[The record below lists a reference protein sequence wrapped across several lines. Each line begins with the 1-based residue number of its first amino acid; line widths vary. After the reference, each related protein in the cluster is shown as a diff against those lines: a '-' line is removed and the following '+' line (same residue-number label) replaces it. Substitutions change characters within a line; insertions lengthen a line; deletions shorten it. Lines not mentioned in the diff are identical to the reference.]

1 MKKFKEVV
9 GEHKKVL
16 ALETA
21 LTGKL
26 LLTTPELNKGS
37 AFTHEERIRF
47 NLVGK
52 LPAHVETLDEQAKR
66 YYEQYVLLPTDLSKN
81 KYLNSLRQ
89 HNNVAFFKLVTQHL
103 DEMLPIV
110 YTPTIGDAVKNYSF
124 QFDSPR
130 GLHFSYEE
138 ADNVEMMMNSV
149 SYPEVE
155 LIVISDGEGVL
166 GIGDWGAGGVDIC
179 VGKAMVYT
187 LCGGMNPRHILP
199 IQIDVGTNNKT
210 LLDDPMYL
218 GWHHPRIE
226 GEEYDAFIDLVF
238 KAIVKKFPHVFIH
251 CEDFGTSNARKIL
264 SQYQDQLCLFNDDIQ
279 GTGAT
284 ALACVLSGLKVTSSQ
299 LVDQRFVIFGAGT
312 AGVGIADQ
320 LMSALQSA
328 GLSREEACRCF
339 WLIDRPGLLLDDMD
353 DLYDFQRPY
362 ARPADEW
369 IEHEGSMIKL
379 QEVIESVKP
388 TVLIGSSAV
397 AGAFNQSVVEAMVT
411 ATPRPM
417 IFPLSNPNSRVEAVP
432 QDIYQWSKGKAIV
445 ATGSPFDDVLFNDK
459 RIRIS
464 QCNNAFIFPGLGL
477 GVVASGASR
486 VTDHMITQAA
496 LALAECSPLIHDP
509 DGALLPSFDRAHSVS
524 QDVALAVANAAAE
537 DGVARIQ
544 SDVDYAARIAAIY
557 WEPAY
562 LPYHLNPEL
571 MHDES

>member
-1 MKKFKEVV
+1 MKKFKEIVDDN
-9 GEHKKVL
+9 KKVL

-37 AFTHEERIRF
+37 AFTHEERVRL

-52 LPAHVETLDEQAKR
+52 LPAHVETLDEQAQR
-66 YYEQYVLLPTDLSKN
+66 YYEQYKLLPTNLSKN

-110 YTPTIGDAVKNYSF
+110 YTPTIGDAVKNYSY

-138 ADNVEMMMNSV
+138 ADNVEMMMSSI
-149 SYPEVE
+149 SYPDVE
-155 LIVISDGEGVL
+155 LVIISDGEGVL

-187 LCGGMNPRHILP
+187 LCGGVNPRHILP
-199 IQIDVGTNNKT
+199 IQVDVGTNNKT
-210 LLDDPMYL
+210 LLNDPMYL
-218 GWHHPRIE
+218 GWRHPRIE
-226 GEEYDAFIDLVF
+226 GKEYDAFIDLVF
-238 KAIVKKFPHVFIH
+238 KAIVKKFPKVFIH
-251 CEDFGTSNARKIL
+251 CEDFGISNARKIL
-264 SQYQDQLCLFNDDIQ
+264 SHYQDELCLFNDDIQ

-284 ALACVLSGLKVTSSQ
+284 ALACVLSGLKVTGSQ
-299 LVDQRFVIFGAGT
+299 LADQRFVIFGAGT

-320 LMSALQSA
+320 LVNALISS
-328 GLSREEACRCF
+328 GLSKEEAYRRF
-339 WLIDRPGLLLDDMD
+339 WLIDKPGLLLDSMS
-353 DLYDFQRPY
+353 DLHDFQLPY
-362 ARPADEW
+362 AQPSGEW
-369 IEHEGSMIKL
+369 STYDGSSIRL
-379 QEVIESVKP
+379 QDVIEVIKP

-397 AGAFNQSVVEAMVT
+397 AGAFNQAVVESMSA

-417 IFPLSNPNSRVEAVP
+417 IFPLSNPNSRVEATP
-432 QDIYQWSKGKAIV
+432 QDIYQWSNGKAIV
-445 ATGSPFDDVLFNDK
+445 ATGSPFDDVVFNEK

-477 GVVASGASR
+477 GILASGASR
-486 VTDHMITQAA
+486 VTAHMISQAA
-496 LALAECSPLIHDP
+496 LALADCSPLIHDP
-509 DGALLPSFDRAHSVS
+509 DGSLLPSFDRAHSVS
-524 QDVALAVANAAAE
+524 KDVALAVAQAAAE
-537 DGVARIQ
+537 DGVARITP
-544 SDVDYAARIAAIY
+544 DVDYQARIAAIY
-557 WEPAY
+557 WEPEY

-571 MHDES
+571 MHDD